1 MLLLTVSV
9 ILIVNRKT
17 KIDGTQFVWFI
28 IGLTFI
34 LTSCEYIEYWCDTY
48 NKPLWILYVKTA
60 LVYLIY
66 PLISLLELYLVVQIK
81 NKILIAIPYMIYS
94 VLVIINMFG
103 VHIIYAFAPN
113 HSYIGEYLRMLP
125 VAMMFFYLILLVFCS
140 PQFIK
145 NGFYSKSLIII
156 FMAFATIL
164 TTCFELTQIVVKC
177 TDEIVAIDILIY
189 YFYLAAIEH
198 KKVQTELFNKNL
210 ELEKN
215 QHVIQEYETKLLVAQ
230 IQPHFISNS
239 LMALQSKAINNPI
252 VYEGIKSFGEY
263 LRSNFTSITNNELIT
278 FAEELKCI
286 KAYLKLERLNYG
298 DKMKVE
304 YDIEVDRFL
313 LPAFCVESLVENAV
327 RYGIGT
333 YSCGGL
339 VQIIVRDEHHDYIEI
354 EVKDDG
360 SGGNKLT
367 DKQKKRKSIGLENVR
382 MRLKASKIGTLTLI
396 QDDSGTSAVIRL
408 KHLEEENENYND

>member
-1 MLLLTVSV
+1 MKDINKIWIKVLLLIKNWVSEKNNKKSFVFLWGAIFHLQWGVNILSIIVREYISQCYITLMLLLTVSV

-81 NKILIAIPYMIYS
+81 NKILTAIPYMIYS

-164 TTCFELTQIVVKC
+164 TTCF
-177 TDEIVAIDILIY
+177 
-189 YFYLAAIEH
+189 
-198 KKVQTELFNKNL
+198 
-210 ELEKN
+210 
-215 QHVIQEYETKLLVAQ
+215 
-230 IQPHFISNS
+230 
-239 LMALQSKAINNPI
+239 
-252 VYEGIKSFGEY
+252 
-263 LRSNFTSITNNELIT
+263 
-278 FAEELKCI
+278 
-286 KAYLKLERLNYG
+286 
-298 DKMKVE
+298 
-304 YDIEVDRFL
+304 
-313 LPAFCVESLVENAV
+313 
-327 RYGIGT
+327 
-333 YSCGGL
+333 
-339 VQIIVRDEHHDYIEI
+339 
-354 EVKDDG
+354 
-360 SGGNKLT
+360 
-367 DKQKKRKSIGLENVR
+367 
-382 MRLKASKIGTLTLI
+382 
-396 QDDSGTSAVIRL
+396 
-408 KHLEEENENYND
+408 